1 MSADKSAELPPI
13 LDQYKDVKFSTL
25 TPAKEG
31 QEGLMD
37 KIDNE
42 GEIGLWQ
49 PDFKKRIIEAAIG
62 NRSES
67 YDDIMKD
74 LNDKWVK
81 ARAEVTK

>member
-1 MSADKSAELPPI
+1 MPPI

-31 QEGLMD
+31 QEGLVD

-49 PDFKKRIIEAAIG
+49 PDFKKRIIEAGIG
-62 NRSES
+62 NRKES

-81 ARAEVTK
+81 ARAELTK